1 MLTTQTKQA
10 RVAGQKR
17 FTHILSDSFL
27 PQLQKGVV
35 YGKKEL
41 YGRKALHGRKLFQ
54 GRKGTAC
61 GEEPQGYG
69 IPSAVS
75 KQGKT
80 VGTIQRTER

>member
-1 MLTTQTKQA
+1 MLTIQTKQA
-10 RVAGQKR
+10 GVAGQKR

-27 PQLQKGVV
+27 PQLQKGAV
-35 YGKKEL
+35 YERKTFQ
-41 YGRKALHGRKLFQ
+41 GRIPFH

-69 IPSAVS
+69 IPFAVS

-80 VGTIQRTER
+80 VGTIQRTERNRL